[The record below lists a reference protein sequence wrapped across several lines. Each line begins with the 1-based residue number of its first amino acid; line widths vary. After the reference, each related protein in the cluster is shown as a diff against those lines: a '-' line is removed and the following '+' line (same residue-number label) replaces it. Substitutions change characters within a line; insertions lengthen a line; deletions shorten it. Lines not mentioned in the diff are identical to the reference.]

1 MIHRLSWAAIGRALC
16 SALQAMAG
24 PVLPLPPAAHDVG
37 AHDPERMAADI
48 EAFVIALDEDLI
60 SADDFAHRDLWL

>member
-1 MIHRLSWAAIGRALC
+1 
-16 SALQAMAG
+16 MAG
-24 PVLPLPPAAHDVG
+24 PVLPLLPAAHDVG

-60 SADDFAHRDLWL
+60 SADDFAR

>member
-1 MIHRLSWAAIGRALC
+1 VIHRVDRTAIGRALC

-24 PVLPLPPAAHDVG
+24 PALPLLPVAHDVG

-48 EAFVIALDEDLI
+48 EAFVIALNEDLI
-60 SADDFAHRDLWL
+60 SADDFAHRDL

>member
-1 MIHRLSWAAIGRALC
+1 MIHRLDWAAIGRALC
-16 SALQAMAG
+16 LVLQAMAG
-24 PVLPLPPAAHDVG
+24 PVLPLLPPAHDVG

-60 SADDFAHRDLWL
+60 SADDFAR

>member
-1 MIHRLSWAAIGRALC
+1 MIHRLDWTAIGRALC
-16 SALQAMAG
+16 TALRAMAG
-24 PVLPLPPAAHDVG
+24 PVLPLLPVAHDVG

-60 SADDFAHRDLWL
+60 SADDFAR